1 MNHSQIKK
9 LALCGLLCALG
20 VVGSTFSIPVFASR
34 CCPMQSI
41 VNVVGAVLLPLIQI
55 SVNVALTL
63 VQWLLSL

>member
-34 CCPMQSI
+34 CCPP
-41 VNVVGAVLLPLIQI
+41 ATRWAW
-55 SVNVALTL
+55 AL
-63 VQWLLSL
+63 